1 MVSKQAVL
9 TVTICA
15 VISDILTWILTD
27 GRHRVNLKRGFEN
40 KDLKNVF
47 VIVDELEPLRDV
59 ENVRHHFQIS
69 AIGNPHQY
77 PIDVLEVVYRDS
89 DPHRRGG
96 IYFKFLGGEI
106 PAVLN
111 PNLLI
116 MDEPA
121 ITAMVTA
128 IVGSNKDLLA
138 LLEFNP
144 GGKHAAK
151 RTRK

>member
-1 MVSKQAVL
+1 MDSKQAVL

-15 VISDILTWILTD
+15 VISDILGWILTG
-27 GRHRVNLKRGFEN
+27 GRREVHLKRGFEN

-47 VIVDELEPLRDV
+47 VIVDELETLRDT
-59 ENVRHHFQIS
+59 ENVKHHFQIS

-77 PIDVLEVVYRDS
+77 PIDILEVVYRDQ

-96 IYFKFLGGEI
+96 IYFRFLGGEI
-106 PAVLN
+106 PTVMD
-111 PNLLI
+111 PNLLV
-116 MDEPA
+116 MDEAA
-121 ITAMVTA
+121 INAMVTA